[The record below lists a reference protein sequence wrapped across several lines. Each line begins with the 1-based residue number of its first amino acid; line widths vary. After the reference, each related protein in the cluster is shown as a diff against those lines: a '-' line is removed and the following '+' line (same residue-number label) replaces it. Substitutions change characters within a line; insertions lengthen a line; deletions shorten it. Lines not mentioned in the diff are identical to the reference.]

1 MKTHLK
7 VQTLRPSQWSVHVRA
22 LGMLCLS
29 PLWALAT
36 QCDDSQT
43 AGKTNI
49 RYEIRGDQVLDRQ
62 TNLVWQRCSVGQRFA
77 QGLCLGVA
85 KSMGLI
91 EAQQTA
97 KRLSQGWRVPTLQ
110 ELDALLKKTCKPPYI
125 DQVVFPSVQ
134 EIAEG
139 KAKYWSTSRDKTLPE
154 LRYNIDFLSGEIDAN
169 TVGIALGVRLVRK
182 NSDVAGAVE
191 SAR

>member
-1 MKTHLK
+1 MKKRLK
-7 VQTLRPSQWSVHVRA
+7 VQTLRPCPWSVRVLA
-22 LGMLCLS
+22 LWMLCLS
-29 PLWALAT
+29 PLSGLAK

-43 AGKTNI
+43 AGKMDM
-49 RYEIRGDQVLDRQ
+49 RYEIRGDEVLDHQ

-77 QGLCLGVA
+77 QGLCRGAA
-85 KSMGLI
+85 KPMDLI

-97 KRLSQGWRVPTLQ
+97 KRMSQGWRVPTLQ
-110 ELDALLKKTCKPPYI
+110 ELETLLKKTCKPPYI

-139 KAKYWSTSRDKTLPE
+139 KAKYWSTSRDKTLPQ
-154 LRYNIDFLSGEIDAN
+154 LRYNIDFLSGEVDAN

-182 NSDVAGAVE
+182 N
-191 SAR
+191 